1 MTAYVNS
8 IASDPEK
15 LKYINIVMREY
26 ADDYMEKINS
36 ILRLNIA
43 KGFIEDSDTEY
54 IQTTLPPQVATQ

>member
-43 KGFIEDSDTEY
+43 KGFIDESDSVY
-54 IQTTLPPQVATQ
+54 IQNTLPPEAA